1 MNILPYLD
9 LKFSKNLAIKQIIA
23 LGNLIGDAL
32 WMLEVEMIKKSGNKF
47 YLKEINM
54 LTPASVIGVNK
65 KFKE

>member
-9 LKFSKNLAIKQIIA
+9 LKFSKNLATKQIIA

-54 LTPASVIGVNK
+54 LTPTVVK
-65 KFKE
+65 KVAE